1 MRLKTFRGGVHA
13 PDRKEA
19 TRDKPIEVLPA
30 PARVVIPLQQHT
42 GAPCEALVKEGDLV
56 SLGQK
61 IGESKSFVS
70 APVHA
75 SIAGK
80 VTAVQALPHP
90 VLPKPVLSVVIEAE
104 AGAAGSPA
112 GWSAAAGGWQALDNE
127 EIKKRIREAG
137 VVGLGGAA
145 FPTHVKLSPS
155 AEKPIDAL
163 ILNGVECEPYLTND
177 HRLMLERGEEIL
189 EGARIV
195 HEGAGR
201 APGLPRHRGQQA
213 GRHPSHVRS
222 WPPGAGVEVVGL
234 KVKYPQGA
242 EKQLIKAVLGRE
254 VPSGGLPFDVGVVV
268 QNVGTVLAVLE
279 AVARGKPLIERV
291 LTVGGD
297 GVAEPKNLLVR
308 IGTSF
313 AEVLA
318 ACGGTPLNGE
328 AKVLMGGPMMGIA
341 QYSLEVPV
349 VKGTSGILVFRR
361 GRQEKETPC
370 IKCGR
375 CVEVCPMYLMPI
387 RIADYA
393 EMDNFASASE
403 YGVKDCIECG
413 ACAFVCDTKRP
424 LVHLVKYAKWNLA
437 RKKQAKERS
446 MSDRFVVSASP
457 HLRDHDNTA
466 KVMWWVVVAL
476 APAAVGLDLYL
487 RLAQPARPG
496 GERGRPA
503 WPPRSLT
510 QLVFKRPITHP
521 GRQRGGHRA
530 AAGLHLPASSP
541 WWMVAARGVRGHL
554 PRQAALRRHRLQ
566 HLQPGARRPG
576 AAALLLPGGH
586 DGLVRA
592 GALVLCGAD
601 AVTRRH
607 SASAS

>member
-19 TRDKPIEVLPA
+19 TRGKPIEVLP
-30 PARVVIPLQQHT
+30 PPSRVVIPLQQHT

-56 SLGQK
+56 ALGQK

-90 VLPKPVLSVVIEAE
+90 VLPRLVLSVVIEAE
-104 AGAAGSPA
+104 AAAAGSPA
-112 GWSAAAGGWQALDNE
+112 GWPAAAGAAAGWQALDNE
-127 EIKKRIREAG
+127 EIRRRIREAG

-163 ILNGVECEPYLTND
+163 VLNGVECEPYLTND
-177 HRLMLERGEEIL
+177 HRLMLERGEQIL

-195 HEGAGR
+195 MKVLGVRR
-201 APGLPRHRGQQA
+201 AYLGIEANKLDAIRHMQKLA
-213 GRHPSHVRS
+213 A
-222 WPPGAGVEVVGL
+222 GAGVEVVGL

-242 EKQLIKAVLGRE
+242 EKQLIKAVLNRE

-279 AVARGKPLIERV
+279 AVTRGKPLIERV
-291 LTVGGD
+291 LTVSGD
-297 GVAEPKNLLVR
+297 GVAEPKNLQVR

-313 AEVLA
+313 AAVLE
-318 ACGGTPLNGE
+318 ACGGTSLDGE

-349 VKGTSGILVFRR
+349 IKGTSGILVFRR
-361 GRQEKETPC
+361 GRLEKETPC

-375 CVEVCPMYLMPI
+375 CVEICPMGLMPV

-393 EMDNFASASE
+393 EKDNFAMCLE

-424 LVHLVKYAKWNLA
+424 LVHWVKYAKWNLA
-437 RKKQAKERS
+437 RKK
-446 MSDRFVVSASP
+446 
-457 HLRDHDNTA
+457 
-466 KVMWWVVVAL
+466 
-476 APAAVGLDLYL
+476 
-487 RLAQPARPG
+487 
-496 GERGRPA
+496 
-503 WPPRSLT
+503 
-510 QLVFKRPITHP
+510 
-521 GRQRGGHRA
+521 
-530 AAGLHLPASSP
+530 
-541 WWMVAARGVRGHL
+541 
-554 PRQAALRRHRLQ
+554 
-566 HLQPGARRPG
+566 
-576 AAALLLPGGH
+576 
-586 DGLVRA
+586 
-592 GALVLCGAD
+592 
-601 AVTRRH
+601 
-607 SASAS
+607 

>member
-19 TRDKPIEVLPA
+19 TRDKPIEVLP
-30 PARVVIPLQQHT
+30 PPSRVVIPLQQHT
-42 GAPCEALVKEGDLV
+42 GAPCEALVKEGDTV
-56 SLGQK
+56 ALGQK
-61 IGESKSFVS
+61 IGDSKSFVS

-80 VTAVQALPHP
+80 VTAVQPLPHP
-90 VLPKPVLSVVIEAE
+90 VVPKPVLSVVIEAE
-104 AGAAGSPA
+104 AEGAADRGAAGGQPEAKPDAGGPPPA
-112 GWSAAAGGWQALDNE
+112 GSWQSLDNE
-127 EIKKRIREAG
+127 EIKRRIREAG

-177 HRLMLERGEEIL
+177 HRLMLERGGEIL

-195 HEGAGR
+195 MKVLGVRR
-201 APGLPRHRGQQA
+201 AFLGIEANKLDAIRHMQKLA
-213 GRHPSHVRS
+213 A
-222 WPPGAGVEVVGL
+222 GAGVEVVGL

-279 AVARGKPLIERV
+279 AVTRGRPLIERV
-291 LTVGGD
+291 LTVSGD
-297 GVAEPKNLLVR
+297 GVGEPKNLQVR

-313 AEVLA
+313 AAVLE
-318 ACGGTPLNGE
+318 ACGGVHLDGQS
-328 AKVLMGGPMMGIA
+328 KVMMGGPMMGIA

-349 VKGTSGILVFRR
+349 IKGTSGILVFRQ

-375 CVEVCPMYLMPI
+375 CVEVCPMGLMPV

-393 EMDNFASASE
+393 EKDNFAMCVE

-424 LVHLVKYAKWNLA
+424 IVHWVKYAKWNLA
-437 RKKQAKERS
+437 RKK
-446 MSDRFVVSASP
+446 
-457 HLRDHDNTA
+457 
-466 KVMWWVVVAL
+466 
-476 APAAVGLDLYL
+476 
-487 RLAQPARPG
+487 
-496 GERGRPA
+496 
-503 WPPRSLT
+503 
-510 QLVFKRPITHP
+510 
-521 GRQRGGHRA
+521 
-530 AAGLHLPASSP
+530 
-541 WWMVAARGVRGHL
+541 
-554 PRQAALRRHRLQ
+554 
-566 HLQPGARRPG
+566 
-576 AAALLLPGGH
+576 
-586 DGLVRA
+586 
-592 GALVLCGAD
+592 
-601 AVTRRH
+601 
-607 SASAS
+607 

>member
-19 TRDKPIEVLPA
+19 TRGKPIEVLPA

-104 AGAAGSPA
+104 AASAGSPE
-112 GWSAAAGGWQALDNE
+112 GWPAAAGGWQALDNE

-155 AEKPIDAL
+155 AEKPIDSL
-163 ILNGVECEPYLTND
+163 VLNGVECEPYLTND

-195 HEGAGR
+195 QKVLGVRRVCLGIEANKLDAIRHMTKLAAGT
-201 APGLPRHRGQQA
+201 
-213 GRHPSHVRS
+213 
-222 WPPGAGVEVVGL
+222 GVEVVGL

-279 AVARGKPLIERV
+279 AVASGKPLIERV
-291 LTVGGD
+291 LTVSGD

-313 AEVLA
+313 AAVLA
-318 ACGGTPLNGE
+318 ACGGTQANGE

-349 VKGTSGILVFRR
+349 IKGTSGILVFRR

-375 CVEVCPMYLMPI
+375 CVEVCPMGLMPV

-393 EMDNFASASE
+393 EKDNFAMCLE

-424 LVHLVKYAKWNLA
+424 LVHWVKYAKWNLA
-437 RKKQAKERS
+437 R
-446 MSDRFVVSASP
+446 
-457 HLRDHDNTA
+457 
-466 KVMWWVVVAL
+466 
-476 APAAVGLDLYL
+476 
-487 RLAQPARPG
+487 
-496 GERGRPA
+496 
-503 WPPRSLT
+503 
-510 QLVFKRPITHP
+510 
-521 GRQRGGHRA
+521 
-530 AAGLHLPASSP
+530 SS
-541 WWMVAARGVRGHL
+541 R
-554 PRQAALRRHRLQ
+554 
-566 HLQPGARRPG
+566 
-576 AAALLLPGGH
+576 
-586 DGLVRA
+586 
-592 GALVLCGAD
+592 
-601 AVTRRH
+601 
-607 SASAS
+607 

>member
-19 TRDKPIEVLPA
+19 TRGKPIEVLPA

-104 AGAAGSPA
+104 AAAAGSPA
-112 GWSAAAGGWQALDNE
+112 GWPAAAGGWQALDNE

-155 AEKPIDAL
+155 AEKPIDTL

-177 HRLMLERGEEIL
+177 HRLMLERGGEIL

-195 HEGAGR
+195 QKVLGVRRAYLGIEANKLDAIRHMSKLAAGT
-201 APGLPRHRGQQA
+201 
-213 GRHPSHVRS
+213 
-222 WPPGAGVEVVGL
+222 GVEVVGL

-242 EKQLIKAVLGRE
+242 EKQLIRAVLGRE

-279 AVARGKPLIERV
+279 AVASGKPLIERV
-291 LTVGGD
+291 LTVSGD

-313 AEVLA
+313 AAVLA
-318 ACGGTPLNGE
+318 ACGGTLLNGE

-349 VKGTSGILVFRR
+349 IKGTSGILVFRR
-361 GRQEKETPC
+361 GRQEKESPC

-375 CVEVCPMYLMPI
+375 CVEVCPMGLMPV

-393 EMDNFASASE
+393 EKDNFAMCLE

-424 LVHLVKYAKWNLA
+424 LVHWVKYAKWNLA
-437 RKKQAKERS
+437 RKK
-446 MSDRFVVSASP
+446 
-457 HLRDHDNTA
+457 
-466 KVMWWVVVAL
+466 
-476 APAAVGLDLYL
+476 
-487 RLAQPARPG
+487 
-496 GERGRPA
+496 
-503 WPPRSLT
+503 
-510 QLVFKRPITHP
+510 
-521 GRQRGGHRA
+521 
-530 AAGLHLPASSP
+530 
-541 WWMVAARGVRGHL
+541 
-554 PRQAALRRHRLQ
+554 
-566 HLQPGARRPG
+566 
-576 AAALLLPGGH
+576 
-586 DGLVRA
+586 
-592 GALVLCGAD
+592 
-601 AVTRRH
+601 
-607 SASAS
+607 

>member
-19 TRDKPIEVLPA
+19 TRGKPIEVLPA

-104 AGAAGSPA
+104 GAAAGSPA
-112 GWSAAAGGWQALDNE
+112 GWAAAAGGWQALDNE

-155 AEKPIDAL
+155 AEKPIDTL

-195 HEGAGR
+195 QKVLGVRRAYLGIEANKLDAIRHMSKLAAGT
-201 APGLPRHRGQQA
+201 
-213 GRHPSHVRS
+213 
-222 WPPGAGVEVVGL
+222 GVEVVGL

-279 AVARGKPLIERV
+279 AVASGKPLIERV

-313 AEVLA
+313 AAVLA
-318 ACGGTPLNGE
+318 ACGGTQGNGE
-328 AKVLMGGPMMGIA
+328 SKVLMGGPMMGIA
-341 QYSLEVPV
+341 QFSLEVPV
-349 VKGTSGILVFRR
+349 IKGTSGILVFRR

-375 CVEVCPMYLMPI
+375 CVEVCPMGLMPV

-393 EMDNFASASE
+393 EKDNFAMCLE

-424 LVHLVKYAKWNLA
+424 LVHWVKYAKWNLA
-437 RKKQAKERS
+437 RKK
-446 MSDRFVVSASP
+446 
-457 HLRDHDNTA
+457 
-466 KVMWWVVVAL
+466 
-476 APAAVGLDLYL
+476 
-487 RLAQPARPG
+487 
-496 GERGRPA
+496 
-503 WPPRSLT
+503 
-510 QLVFKRPITHP
+510 
-521 GRQRGGHRA
+521 
-530 AAGLHLPASSP
+530 
-541 WWMVAARGVRGHL
+541 
-554 PRQAALRRHRLQ
+554 
-566 HLQPGARRPG
+566 
-576 AAALLLPGGH
+576 
-586 DGLVRA
+586 
-592 GALVLCGAD
+592 
-601 AVTRRH
+601 
-607 SASAS
+607 

>member
-19 TRDKPIEVLPA
+19 TRGKPIEVLPA

-104 AGAAGSPA
+104 AAAAGSPA
-112 GWSAAAGGWQALDNE
+112 GWPAAAGGWQALDNE

-155 AEKPIDAL
+155 AEKPIDTL

-177 HRLMLERGEEIL
+177 HRLMLERGGEIL

-195 HEGAGR
+195 QKVLGVRRAYLGIEANKLDAIRHMSKLAAGT
-201 APGLPRHRGQQA
+201 
-213 GRHPSHVRS
+213 
-222 WPPGAGVEVVGL
+222 GVEVVGL

-242 EKQLIKAVLGRE
+242 EKQLIRAVLGRE

-279 AVARGKPLIERV
+279 AVASGKPLIERV
-291 LTVGGD
+291 LTVSGD

-313 AEVLA
+313 AAVLA
-318 ACGGTPLNGE
+318 ACGGTLLNGE

-349 VKGTSGILVFRR
+349 IKGTSGILVFRR
-361 GRQEKETPC
+361 GRQEKESPC

-375 CVEVCPMYLMPI
+375 CVEVCPMGLMPV

-393 EMDNFASASE
+393 EKDNFAMCLD

-424 LVHLVKYAKWNLA
+424 LVHWVKYAKWNLA
-437 RKKQAKERS
+437 RKK
-446 MSDRFVVSASP
+446 
-457 HLRDHDNTA
+457 
-466 KVMWWVVVAL
+466 
-476 APAAVGLDLYL
+476 
-487 RLAQPARPG
+487 
-496 GERGRPA
+496 
-503 WPPRSLT
+503 
-510 QLVFKRPITHP
+510 
-521 GRQRGGHRA
+521 
-530 AAGLHLPASSP
+530 
-541 WWMVAARGVRGHL
+541 
-554 PRQAALRRHRLQ
+554 
-566 HLQPGARRPG
+566 
-576 AAALLLPGGH
+576 
-586 DGLVRA
+586 
-592 GALVLCGAD
+592 
-601 AVTRRH
+601 
-607 SASAS
+607 

>member
-19 TRDKPIEVLPA
+19 TRGKPIEVLPA

-80 VTAVQALPHP
+80 VTGVQALPHP
-90 VLPKPVLSVVIEAE
+90 VLPRPVLSVVIEAE
-104 AGAAGSPA
+104 ATAAGSPA
-112 GWSAAAGGWQALDNE
+112 GWPAAAGAAGGWQALDNE

-195 HEGAGR
+195 QKVLGVRRACLGIEANKLDAIRHMSKLAAGT
-201 APGLPRHRGQQA
+201 
-213 GRHPSHVRS
+213 
-222 WPPGAGVEVVGL
+222 GVEVVGL

-279 AVARGKPLIERV
+279 AVAAGKPLIERV

-313 AEVLA
+313 AAVLA
-318 ACGGTPLNGE
+318 ACGGTQTNGE
-328 AKVLMGGPMMGIA
+328 SKVLMGGPMMGIA

-349 VKGTSGILVFRR
+349 IKGTSGILVFRR

-375 CVEVCPMYLMPI
+375 CVEVCPMGLMPV

-393 EMDNFASASE
+393 EKDNFAMCLE

-424 LVHLVKYAKWNLA
+424 LVHWVKYAKWNLA
-437 RKKQAKERS
+437 RKK
-446 MSDRFVVSASP
+446 
-457 HLRDHDNTA
+457 
-466 KVMWWVVVAL
+466 
-476 APAAVGLDLYL
+476 
-487 RLAQPARPG
+487 
-496 GERGRPA
+496 
-503 WPPRSLT
+503 
-510 QLVFKRPITHP
+510 
-521 GRQRGGHRA
+521 
-530 AAGLHLPASSP
+530 
-541 WWMVAARGVRGHL
+541 
-554 PRQAALRRHRLQ
+554 
-566 HLQPGARRPG
+566 
-576 AAALLLPGGH
+576 
-586 DGLVRA
+586 
-592 GALVLCGAD
+592 
-601 AVTRRH
+601 
-607 SASAS
+607 

>member
-19 TRDKPIEVLPA
+19 TRDKPIEVLPI
-30 PARVVIPLQQHT
+30 PTRVVIPLQQHT
-42 GAPCEALVKEGDLV
+42 GAPCEALVKEGDTV
-56 SLGQK
+56 ALGQK
-61 IGESKSFVS
+61 IGDSKSFVS

-80 VTAVQALPHP
+80 VTAVQPLPHP
-90 VLPKPVLSVVIEAE
+90 VVPKPVLSVVIEAE
-104 AGAAGSPA
+104 AEGASAGS
-112 GWSAAAGGWQALDNE
+112 SAGGRSEAEPANAAQPAAKAGVGSNGSWQSMDGE
-127 EIKKRIREAG
+127 EIKRRIREAG

-155 AEKPIDAL
+155 SEKPIDAL

-195 HEGAGR
+195 MKVLGVRR
-201 APGLPRHRGQQA
+201 AFLGIEANKLDAIRHMQKLA
-213 GRHPSHVRS
+213 A
-222 WPPGAGVEVVGL
+222 GAGVEVVGL

-279 AVARGKPLIERV
+279 AVAKGRPLIERV
-291 LTVGGD
+291 LTVAGD

-313 AEVLA
+313 AAVLE
-318 ACGGTPLNGE
+318 ACGGAHLDGE

-341 QYSLEVPV
+341 QYSLQVPV
-349 VKGTSGILVFRR
+349 IKGTSGILVFRR

-375 CVEVCPMYLMPI
+375 CVEVCPMGLMPV

-393 EMDNFASASE
+393 EKDNFAMCVE
-403 YGVKDCIECG
+403 FGVKDCIECG

-424 LVHLVKYAKWNLA
+424 IVHWVKYAKWNLA
-437 RKKQAKERS
+437 RKK
-446 MSDRFVVSASP
+446 
-457 HLRDHDNTA
+457 
-466 KVMWWVVVAL
+466 
-476 APAAVGLDLYL
+476 
-487 RLAQPARPG
+487 
-496 GERGRPA
+496 
-503 WPPRSLT
+503 
-510 QLVFKRPITHP
+510 
-521 GRQRGGHRA
+521 
-530 AAGLHLPASSP
+530 
-541 WWMVAARGVRGHL
+541 
-554 PRQAALRRHRLQ
+554 
-566 HLQPGARRPG
+566 
-576 AAALLLPGGH
+576 
-586 DGLVRA
+586 
-592 GALVLCGAD
+592 
-601 AVTRRH
+601 
-607 SASAS
+607 

>member
-1 MRLKTFRGGVHA
+1 MRLKSFRGGVHA

-19 TRDKPIEVLPA
+19 TRDKPIEVAPI

-56 SLGQK
+56 VLGQK

-90 VLPKPVLSVVIEAE
+90 VLPKPVVSVVIEAE

-112 GWSAAAGGWQALDNE
+112 GWPAAAGGWQALDNE

-155 AEKPIDAL
+155 AEKPIDTL

-177 HRLMLERGEEIL
+177 HRLMLERGGEIL

-195 HEGAGR
+195 QKVLGVRRTYLGIEANKLDAIRHMSKLAAGT
-201 APGLPRHRGQQA
+201 
-213 GRHPSHVRS
+213 
-222 WPPGAGVEVVGL
+222 GVEVVGL

-242 EKQLIKAVLGRE
+242 EKQLIRAVLGRE

-279 AVARGKPLIERV
+279 AVASGKPLIERV
-291 LTVGGD
+291 LTVSGD

-313 AEVLA
+313 AAVLA
-318 ACGGTPLNGE
+318 ACGGSQLNGE

-349 VKGTSGILVFRR
+349 IKGTSGILVFRR
-361 GRQEKETPC
+361 GRQEKESPC

-375 CVEVCPMYLMPI
+375 CVEVCPMGLMPV

-393 EMDNFASASE
+393 EKDNFAMCLE

-424 LVHLVKYAKWNLA
+424 LVHWVKYAKWNLA
-437 RKKQAKERS
+437 RKK
-446 MSDRFVVSASP
+446 
-457 HLRDHDNTA
+457 
-466 KVMWWVVVAL
+466 
-476 APAAVGLDLYL
+476 
-487 RLAQPARPG
+487 
-496 GERGRPA
+496 
-503 WPPRSLT
+503 
-510 QLVFKRPITHP
+510 
-521 GRQRGGHRA
+521 
-530 AAGLHLPASSP
+530 
-541 WWMVAARGVRGHL
+541 
-554 PRQAALRRHRLQ
+554 
-566 HLQPGARRPG
+566 
-576 AAALLLPGGH
+576 
-586 DGLVRA
+586 
-592 GALVLCGAD
+592 
-601 AVTRRH
+601 
-607 SASAS
+607 